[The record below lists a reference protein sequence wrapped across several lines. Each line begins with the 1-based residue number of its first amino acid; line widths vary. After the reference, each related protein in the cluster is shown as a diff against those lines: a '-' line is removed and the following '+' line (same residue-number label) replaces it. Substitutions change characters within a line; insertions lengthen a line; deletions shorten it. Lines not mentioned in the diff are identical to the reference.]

1 MNKNCRGSARNF
13 KVWSTA
19 VTSFKRQELVMP
31 IQNFELN
38 QNEMNEVNSVF
49 AFKPASQRKIDR
61 IRYNMMMTRA
71 FWGHN

>member
-1 MNKNCRGSARNF
+1 
-13 KVWSTA
+13 
-19 VTSFKRQELVMP
+19 
-31 IQNFELN
+31 
-38 QNEMNEVNSVF
+38 VF